1 MFSKIKSIG
10 LFGMN
15 AFGVDVEVE
24 VSRGVERFEIVGL
37 ADAAVK
43 ESKERI
49 ASAFRSSCINFPKCR
64 VTVNLA
70 PADVKKSGSAHDL
83 SIAVAI
89 LAGMCEINDEDFA
102 DSAFVGELSLGGEVR
117 GVRGVLPM
125 ALYAMEHG
133 IKRLFVP
140 SENAFEASVA
150 DGIEVY
156 GVNTLRQ
163 LLDYATGSGSMSPA
177 EPYIRDIKAYDDPLD
192 FADVK
197 GQQYAKKALEVA
209 ACGGHNVIMIGAP
222 GSGKSMLA
230 KRMPSIL
237 PKMSFKESIET
248 TNIYSIA
255 GLIDPESPLITVRPF
270 RSPHHTVSS
279 AGLSGGGSVPR
290 PGEISLAHNGLL
302 FLDEL
307 AEFERPTLEILRQPI
322 EDGKVTIS
330 RAAGTVTYPCRI
342 MIIAAMNPCPCGYY
356 GHPTRKCVCSPKQVS
371 QYISKVSGPLLDR
384 FDMHIEVAPA
394 DYESISSGA
403 KAEPSSAIRERVQ
416 RARDIQQ
423 KRFAGTDIT
432 CNAQI
437 TSDILHEVCPITPE
451 ADGILKQVF
460 DSLGL
465 SARSYDR
472 ILKVSRTIADM
483 DGAEVID
490 RKHIA
495 QAVRYRCLDRKYY
508 G

>member
-1 MFSKIKSIG
+1 MFSKINSIG

-24 VSRGVERFEIVGL
+24 VSRGQEKFEIVGL
-37 ADAAVK
+37 ADVAVK

-49 ASAFRSSCINFPKCR
+49 ASAFRSSQISFPKGR

-83 SIAVAI
+83 AIAMAI
-89 LAGMCEINDEDFA
+89 LAGMGAIIDDDFA
-102 DSAFVGELSLGGEVR
+102 DAAFIGELSLGGELRAVK
-117 GVRGVLPM
+117 GALPT

-150 DGIEVY
+150 EGIRVY
-156 GVNTLRQ
+156 GVKTLRQ
-163 LLDYATGSGSMSPA
+163 LLTFAEGSGAMEA
-177 EPYIRDIKAYDDPLD
+177 VKPYVPDIKAYDDPLD

-197 GQQYAKKALEVA
+197 GQMFAKKALEIA
-209 ACGGHNVIMIGAP
+209 ASGGHNVIMIGSP

-237 PKMSFKESIET
+237 PKMSFRESIET

-322 EDGKVTIS
+322 EDGRVTIS

-356 GHPTRKCVCSPKQVS
+356 GHPTRKCVCSQKQVS
-371 QYISKVSGPLLDR
+371 QYLSRVSGPLLDR
-384 FDMHIEVAPA
+384 FDMHVEVAPA
-394 DYESISSGA
+394 NYGSISSNV
-403 KAEPSSAIRERVQ
+403 KAEPSAAIRERVQ

-423 KRFAGTDIT
+423 KRFSGTDIT

-437 TSDILHEVCPITPE
+437 TSDILHEVCRLTPE
-451 ADGILKQVF
+451 ADSILKDVF
-460 DSLGL
+460 DKLGL

-483 DGAEVID
+483 DGAEIID
-490 RKHIA
+490 RTHIA
-495 QAVRYRCLDRKYY
+495 KAVRYRCLDRKYY